1 MSKIRKSERTRD
13 EILDAAW
20 ALIAERGA
28 EISLAEIAGA
38 VGMTRQSIYVH
49 FGSRAGLLV
58 ALVRRAD
65 ARADIHRKFMVA
77 LTAAEP
83 RTRLRACL
91 GVWFDLVPEIYPV
104 ARDLVR
110 LRGGDSDAAAAWDD
124 RMSELRRIYR
134 SLSRGLHDAGLLAPH
149 WTAARAA
156 DFLWAGS
163 SVEAWGL
170 LTVERGWSAA
180 SAADAIIQ
188 SMERTLLR

>member
-28 EISLAEIAGA
+28 DISLAEIAGA

-65 ARADIHRKFMVA
+65 ARADIHRKFTMA
-77 LTAAEP
+77 LATVESRA
-83 RTRLRACL
+83 RLRACL

-110 LRGGDSDAAAAWDD
+110 LRGDDSDAATAWND
-124 RMSELRRIYR
+124 RMDELRRVYR
-134 SLSRGLHDAGLLAPH
+134 TLTRGLHDAGLLAPQ

-156 DFLWAGS
+156 DFMWAGS
-163 SVEAWGL
+163 SVETWGL
-170 LTVERGWSAA
+170 LTAERGWSAA
-180 SAADAIIQ
+180 SAAEAIIQ

>member
-1 MSKIRKSERTRD
+1 MSKIGKSARTRA

-28 EISLAEIAGA
+28 GISLAEIAGA

-49 FGSRAGLLV
+49 FGSRGGLLI

-65 ARADIHRKFMVA
+65 DRADIRRKFMEA
-77 LTAAEP
+77 LAKTEP
-83 RTRLRACL
+83 RTRLKACL
-91 GVWFDLVPEIYPV
+91 AVWCSFVPEIYPV
-104 ARDLVR
+104 AQDLIR
-110 LRGGDSDAAAAWDD
+110 LRAGDSDAAKAWDD
-124 RMSELRRIYR
+124 RMTELQRVFR
-134 SLSRGLHDAGLLAPH
+134 SLTRGLHEAGALAPH

-163 SVEAWGL
+163 SVETWGL

-180 SAADAIIQ
+180 SAADAIIH
-188 SMERTLLR
+188 SMERALLR